1 MLICASLH
9 IDAGLSP
16 ASFTHSALCSI
27 FLFPVVDEILLD
39 FTKQE
44 NAFKI
49 SEISYFLYLPDNQA
63 NTFSGIFAP

>member
-16 ASFTHSALCSI
+16 ASFTHSAYCSI
-27 FLFPVVDEILLD
+27 FLFSIAGEIPPD